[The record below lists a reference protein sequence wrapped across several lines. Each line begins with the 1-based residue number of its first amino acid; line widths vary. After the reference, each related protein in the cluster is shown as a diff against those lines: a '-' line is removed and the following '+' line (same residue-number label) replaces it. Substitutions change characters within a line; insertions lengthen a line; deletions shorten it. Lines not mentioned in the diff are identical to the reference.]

1 MLPINP
7 IVQQYD
13 SCKLSLSLINQ
24 QYNVPKFEKTFEE
37 QEPMLQSPVKEDN
50 MINDSVRKKIENLE
64 RENEQAGIK
73 IGRLEQDCGFYRA
86 RIGDFVVRIKNI
98 VSSQNKQVHMKIT
111 QNSYL
116 KKSPMTLTL
125 EKLEQSMASILRKT
139 TEMGR
144 TSNF

>member
-1 MLPINP
+1 
-7 IVQQYD
+7 
-13 SCKLSLSLINQ
+13 
-24 QYNVPKFEKTFEE
+24 
-37 QEPMLQSPVKEDN
+37 MLQSPVKEDN

-64 RENEQAGIK
+64 RENEQAVIK
-73 IGRLEQDCGFYRA
+73 IGRLEQDCGYYRA

>member
-1 MLPINP
+1 
-7 IVQQYD
+7 VQQYD

-64 RENEQAGIK
+64 RENEQAVIK
-73 IGRLEQDCGFYRA
+73 IGRLEQDCGYYRA

>member
-1 MLPINP
+1 VLPINP

>member
-1 MLPINP
+1 M
-7 IVQQYD
+7 QQYD

-64 RENEQAGIK
+64 RENEQAVIK
-73 IGRLEQDCGFYRA
+73 IGRLEQDCGYYRA